1 MNYLNVVIGSSLAV
15 WVLIGIRMH
24 ASWIMNA
31 FLSEIEKIDFQQ
43 YEIENNWYNS
53 ISVDKNLKP
62 QKLFVFGYW
71 GSLDESLENQQKK
84 KRSPIVFRLVNA
96 SLISFTAIF
105 VLIVFSKGFL
115 SSIGVYWNARNYEC

>member
-31 FLSEIEKIDFQQ
+31 FLREIEKIDFQQ
-43 YEIENNWYNS
+43 YEIENNGYNS
-53 ISVDKNLKP
+53 ISVNKNLKP
-62 QKLFVFGYW
+62 QKLVVYGYW
-71 GSLDESLENQQKK
+71 GNLDESLENQQKK
-84 KRSPIVFRLVNA
+84 KRSPVIFRLVNA

-105 VLIVFSKGFL
+105 VLIIFSKGFF
-115 SSIGVYWNARNYEC
+115 SSIGVY

>member
-1 MNYLNVVIGSSLAV
+1 MNYLNVVIGYSLAV

-31 FLSEIEKIDFQQ
+31 FLREIEKIDFQQ
-43 YEIENNWYNS
+43 YEIENNGYNS

-62 QKLFVFGYW
+62 QKLVVYGYW
-71 GSLDESLENQQKK
+71 GKLDESLENQQKK
-84 KRSPIVFRLVNA
+84 KRSPVVFRLVNA

-115 SSIGVYWNARNYEC
+115 SSIGVY

>member
-43 YEIENNWYNS
+43 YEIENNGYNS

-62 QKLFVFGYW
+62 QKLVVYGYW
-71 GSLDESLENQQKK
+71 GKLDESLENQQKK
-84 KRSPIVFRLVNA
+84 KRSPVVFRLVNA

-105 VLIVFSKGFL
+105 ILIIFSKGFF
-115 SSIGVYWNARNYEC
+115 SSIGVY

>member
-43 YEIENNWYNS
+43 YEIESNGYNS
-53 ISVDKNLKP
+53 ISVNKNLKS
-62 QKLFVFGYW
+62 QKLIVYGYW
-71 GSLDESLENQQKK
+71 GNIDESLENQQKK

-105 VLIVFSKGFL
+105 VLIIFSIGFL
-115 SSIGVYWNARNYEC
+115 SSIGVY

>member
-31 FLSEIEKIDFQQ
+31 FQSEIEKIDFQQ
-43 YEIENNWYNS
+43 YEIENNGYNS

-62 QKLFVFGYW
+62 QKLVVYGYW
-71 GSLDESLENQQKK
+71 GNLDESLEDQEKK

-105 VLIVFSKGFL
+105 VLIICSKGFF
-115 SSIGVYWNARNYEC
+115 SSIGVY

>member
-43 YEIENNWYNS
+43 YEIENNGYNS

-62 QKLFVFGYW
+62 QKLVVYGYW
-71 GSLDESLENQQKK
+71 GNLDESLEDQKKK

-105 VLIVFSKGFL
+105 VLIIFSKGFF
-115 SSIGVYWNARNYEC
+115 SGIGIY

>member
-43 YEIENNWYNS
+43 YEIENNGYNS

-62 QKLFVFGYW
+62 QKLVVYGYW
-71 GSLDESLENQQKK
+71 GNLDESLEDQKKK

-105 VLIVFSKGFL
+105 VLIICSKGFF
-115 SSIGVYWNARNYEC
+115 SSIGVY

>member
-31 FLSEIEKIDFQQ
+31 FLREIEKIDFQQ
-43 YEIENNWYNS
+43 YEIENNGYNS
-53 ISVDKNLKP
+53 ISVNKNLKP
-62 QKLFVFGYW
+62 QKLVVYGYW
-71 GSLDESLENQQKK
+71 GNLDESLENQQKK
-84 KRSPIVFRLVNA
+84 KRSPVVFRLVNA

-115 SSIGVYWNARNYEC
+115 FSIGVY

>member
-43 YEIENNWYNS
+43 YEIENNGYNS

-62 QKLFVFGYW
+62 QKLVVYGYW
-71 GSLDESLENQQKK
+71 GNID
-84 KRSPIVFRLVNA
+84 
-96 SLISFTAIF
+96 
-105 VLIVFSKGFL
+105 
-115 SSIGVYWNARNYEC
+115 

>member
-1 MNYLNVVIGSSLAV
+1 MNFLNVVIGSSLAA

-24 ASWIMNA
+24 ALWIMDT
-31 FLSEIEKIDFQQ
+31 FLRETEKIDFQQ
-43 YEIENNWYNS
+43 YEIDNNGYNS

-62 QKLFVFGYW
+62 QKLVVYGYW
-71 GSLDESLENQQKK
+71 GNLDESLEDQEKK

-105 VLIVFSKGFL
+105 VLIICSKGFF
-115 SSIGVYWNARNYEC
+115 SSIGVY

>member
-31 FLSEIEKIDFQQ
+31 FLREIEKIDFQQ
-43 YEIENNWYNS
+43 YEIENNGYNS

-62 QKLFVFGYW
+62 QKLVVYGYW
-71 GSLDESLENQQKK
+71 GNLDESLEDQEKK

-105 VLIVFSKGFL
+105 VLIICSKGFF
-115 SSIGVYWNARNYEC
+115 SSIGVY

>member
-31 FLSEIEKIDFQQ
+31 FLREIEKIDFQQ
-43 YEIENNWYNS
+43 YEIENNGYNF
-53 ISVDKNLKP
+53 ISVDKNLEP
-62 QKLFVFGYW
+62 QKLVVYGYW
-71 GSLDESLENQQKK
+71 GKLDESLENQQKK
-84 KRSPIVFRLVNA
+84 KRSPVVFRLVNA

-115 SSIGVYWNARNYEC
+115 SSIGVY

>member
-31 FLSEIEKIDFQQ
+31 FLREIEKIDFQQ
-43 YEIENNWYNS
+43 YEIENNGYNS

-62 QKLFVFGYW
+62 QKLVVYGYW
-71 GSLDESLENQQKK
+71 GKLDESLENQQKK
-84 KRSPIVFRLVNA
+84 KRSPVVFRLVNA

-115 SSIGVYWNARNYEC
+115 SCIGVY

>member
-24 ASWIMNA
+24 ASWIMDT
-31 FLSEIEKIDFQQ
+31 FLREIEKIDFQQ
-43 YEIENNWYNS
+43 YEIENNGYNS

-62 QKLFVFGYW
+62 QKLVVYGYW
-71 GSLDESLENQQKK
+71 GKLDESLENQQKK
-84 KRSPIVFRLVNA
+84 KRSPVVFRLVNA

-105 VLIVFSKGFL
+105 VLIIFSKGFF
-115 SSIGVYWNARNYEC
+115 SSIGVY

>member
-31 FLSEIEKIDFQQ
+31 FLREIEKIDFQQ
-43 YEIENNWYNS
+43 HEIENNGYNS
-53 ISVDKNLKP
+53 ISVNKNLKP
-62 QKLFVFGYW
+62 QKLVVYGYW
-71 GSLDESLENQQKK
+71 GNLDESLENQQKK
-84 KRSPIVFRLVNA
+84 KRSPVIFRLVNV

-105 VLIVFSKGFL
+105 VLIIFSKGFF
-115 SSIGVYWNARNYEC
+115 SSIGVY

>member
-31 FLSEIEKIDFQQ
+31 FLREIEKIDFQQ
-43 YEIENNWYNS
+43 YEIENNGYNS

-62 QKLFVFGYW
+62 QKLVVYGYW
-71 GSLDESLENQQKK
+71 GNLDESLENQQKK
-84 KRSPIVFRLVNA
+84 KRSPVIFRLVNA

-105 VLIVFSKGFL
+105 VLIVFSKGFF
-115 SSIGVYWNARNYEC
+115 SSIGVY

>member
-43 YEIENNWYNS
+43 YEIENNGYNS
-53 ISVDKNLKP
+53 ISVNKNLKP
-62 QKLFVFGYW
+62 QKLVVYGYW
-71 GSLDESLENQQKK
+71 GNLDESLEDQEKK
-84 KRSPIVFRLVNA
+84 KRSPIIFRLVNA

-105 VLIVFSKGFL
+105 VLIIFSKGFF
-115 SSIGVYWNARNYEC
+115 SSIGVY

>member
-43 YEIENNWYNS
+43 YEIENNGYNS

-62 QKLFVFGYW
+62 QKLVVYGYW
-71 GSLDESLENQQKK
+71 GNLDESLEDQEKK

-105 VLIVFSKGFL
+105 VLIICSKGFF
-115 SSIGVYWNARNYEC
+115 SSIGVY

>member
-31 FLSEIEKIDFQQ
+31 VLREIEKIEFQQ
-43 YEIENNWYNS
+43 YEIENNGYNS

-62 QKLFVFGYW
+62 QKLVVYGYW
-71 GSLDESLENQQKK
+71 GNLDESLENQQKK

-105 VLIVFSKGFL
+105 VLIVFSKGFF
-115 SSIGVYWNARNYEC
+115 SSIGVY

>member
-1 MNYLNVVIGSSLAV
+1 MNFLNVVIGSSLAA

-24 ASWIMNA
+24 ASWIMDT
-31 FLSEIEKIDFQQ
+31 FLRETEKIDFQQ
-43 YEIENNWYNS
+43 YEIDNNGYNS

-62 QKLFVFGYW
+62 QKLVVYGYW
-71 GSLDESLENQQKK
+71 GNLDESLGDQEKK

-105 VLIVFSKGFL
+105 VLIICSKGFF
-115 SSIGVYWNARNYEC
+115 SSIGVN

>member
-24 ASWIMNA
+24 ASWIMDA
-31 FLSEIEKIDFQQ
+31 FLREIEKIDFQQ
-43 YEIENNWYNS
+43 YEIENNGYNS
-53 ISVDKNLKP
+53 ISVNKNLKP
-62 QKLFVFGYW
+62 QKLVVYGYW
-71 GSLDESLENQQKK
+71 GNLDESLENQQKK

-115 SSIGVYWNARNYEC
+115 SGIGVY

>member
-1 MNYLNVVIGSSLAV
+1 MNYLNIIIGFSLAV

-24 ASWIMNA
+24 ASWIMDT
-31 FLSEIEKIDFQQ
+31 FLKEIEKIDFQQ
-43 YEIENNWYNS
+43 YEIQNNGYNS

-62 QKLFVFGYW
+62 QKLVVYGYW
-71 GSLDESLENQQKK
+71 GNLDGSLEDQEKK

-105 VLIVFSKGFL
+105 VLIICSKGFF
-115 SSIGVYWNARNYEC
+115 SSIGVY

>member
-31 FLSEIEKIDFQQ
+31 FLREIEKIDFQQ
-43 YEIENNWYNS
+43 YEIENNGYNS
-53 ISVDKNLKP
+53 ISVNKNLKP
-62 QKLFVFGYW
+62 QKLVVYGYW
-71 GSLDESLENQQKK
+71 GNLDESLENQQKK

-105 VLIVFSKGFL
+105 VLIVFSKGFF
-115 SSIGVYWNARNYEC
+115 SSIGVY

>member
-43 YEIENNWYNS
+43 YEIENNGYNS

-62 QKLFVFGYW
+62 QKLVAYGYW
-71 GSLDESLENQQKK
+71 GKLDESLENQQKK
-84 KRSPIVFRLVNA
+84 KRSPVVFRLVNA

-115 SSIGVYWNARNYEC
+115 SSIGVY